1 MAQLLADIP
10 DGVTCFI
17 DATIF
22 YYQLVNTPPLSD
34 DCLDLLARAGTG
46 AISGVTSTV
55 ALAEAT
61 HKVMEK
67 LAVNY
72 LATNNDDFDSIPGL
86 IVCKPTRK

>member
-1 MAQLLADIP
+1 
-10 DGVTCFI
+10 
-17 DATIF
+17 
-22 YYQLVNTPPLSD
+22 
-34 DCLDLLARAGTG
+34 LLARAGTG